1 CGEQILSKAEAGAPG
16 ICWRSGKSVETRY
29 LGYAHGAAGIGDAL
43 LSLSVASGREEFRVA
58 AADAATWLAANILP
72 TQDNELVL
80 WPTAPGGKP
89 TGPSWCL
96 GSTGIGMFF
105 LRACQHQLFPAAAG
119 LVVRAARSAAA
130 AHWLGPSLCHGLA
143 GNIDFLLEAYQYM

>member
-1 CGEQILSKAEAGAPG
+1 RFRRSNELSAEIAAVPTESVDVHSGLSGHILFYLWMLKVTSDPGFLALAEHWGEKIFSKPEAGAPG

-96 GSTGIGMFF
+96 GS
-105 LRACQHQLFPAAAG
+105 
-119 LVVRAARSAAA
+119 
-130 AHWLGPSLCHGLA
+130 
-143 GNIDFLLEAYQYM
+143 